1 MRDSNFKD
9 HRWVSHSDCDARHW
23 LLYVIVSCLNGHD
36 IHLPMLAGLTA
47 LM

>member
-1 MRDSNFKD
+1 
-9 HRWVSHSDCDARHW
+9 
-23 LLYVIVSCLNGHD
+23 LYVIVSCLNGHD